1 MSQKNIDSSPIS
13 ILEDIFNVKQLP
25 KNYKN
30 NDISLLTEIHE
41 QKVIMDFQWID
52 DLKVL
57 ISSFSIDNY
66 EYSFL
71 TNHMNKINNNLVIGT
86 LKQNNNNKIIYRHS
100 LPISGKVTTEIIR
113 SYLENILSEFNHLVS
128 VLLKGDKVVETT
140 QILINQNGESLID
153 ETSERIVNLRNDY
166 NGHPEGH
173 TYLLDYDSDGDL
185 DIFDFQANVRNGISQ
200 WNTNAPT
207 QEDQTYPYWKN
218 GGVLFIKLTK
228 EFSRFLKFL

>member
-1 MSQKNIDSSPIS
+1 MTQKNIDSSPIS
-13 ILEDIFNVKQLP
+13 ILEDIFNVKQSS
-25 KNYKN
+25 KNN
-30 NDISLLTEIHE
+30 VSNDISLLTEIHE

-100 LPISGKVTTEIIR
+100 LPISGKVTTEDIR

-140 QILINQNGESLID
+140 QILINQK
-153 ETSERIVNLRNDY
+153 IV
-166 NGHPEGH
+166 GH
-173 TYLLDYDSDGDL
+173 
-185 DIFDFQANVRNGISQ
+185 A
-200 WNTNAPT
+200 
-207 QEDQTYPYWKN
+207 
-218 GGVLFIKLTK
+218 
-228 EFSRFLKFL
+228 

>member
-1 MSQKNIDSSPIS
+1 MWYILCMSQKNIDSSPIS
-13 ILEDIFNVKQLP
+13 ILEDIFNVKQLSN
-25 KNYKN
+25 KKEK

-86 LKQNNNNKIIYRHS
+86 LKQNSNNKIIYRHS
-100 LPISGKVTTEIIR
+100 LPISGKVTTEDIR

-140 QILINQNGESLID
+140 QILINQK
-153 ETSERIVNLRNDY
+153 IV
-166 NGHPEGH
+166 GH
-173 TYLLDYDSDGDL
+173 
-185 DIFDFQANVRNGISQ
+185 A
-200 WNTNAPT
+200 
-207 QEDQTYPYWKN
+207 
-218 GGVLFIKLTK
+218 
-228 EFSRFLKFL
+228 

>member
-13 ILEDIFNVKQLP
+13 ILENIFNVKQLS
-25 KNYKN
+25 KN
-30 NDISLLTEIHE
+30 NENNEISLLTEIHE
-41 QKVIMDFQWID
+41 QRVIMDFQWID

-71 TNHMNKINNNLVIGT
+71 TNHMSKINNNLVIGT

-100 LPISGKVTTEIIR
+100 LPISGKVTTEDIR

-140 QILINQNGESLID
+140 QILINQK
-153 ETSERIVNLRNDY
+153 IV
-166 NGHPEGH
+166 GH
-173 TYLLDYDSDGDL
+173 
-185 DIFDFQANVRNGISQ
+185 A
-200 WNTNAPT
+200 
-207 QEDQTYPYWKN
+207 
-218 GGVLFIKLTK
+218 
-228 EFSRFLKFL
+228 

>member
-13 ILEDIFNVKQLP
+13 ILEDIFNVKQLS
-25 KNYKN
+25 KNNVN

-41 QKVIMDFQWID
+41 HKVIMDFQWID

-86 LKQNNNNKIIYRHS
+86 LKQNSNNKIIYRHS
-100 LPISGKVTTEIIR
+100 LPISGKVTTEDIR

-128 VLLKGDKVVETT
+128 VLLNGDKVVETT
-140 QILINQNGESLID
+140 QILINQK
-153 ETSERIVNLRNDY
+153 IV
-166 NGHPEGH
+166 GH
-173 TYLLDYDSDGDL
+173 
-185 DIFDFQANVRNGISQ
+185 A
-200 WNTNAPT
+200 
-207 QEDQTYPYWKN
+207 
-218 GGVLFIKLTK
+218 
-228 EFSRFLKFL
+228 

>member
-13 ILEDIFNVKQLP
+13 ILEDIFNVKQLS
-25 KNYKN
+25 KNNVN

-86 LKQNNNNKIIYRHS
+86 LKQNNNKIIYRHS
-100 LPISGKVTTEIIR
+100 LPISGKVTMEGIR

-140 QILINQNGESLID
+140 QILINQK
-153 ETSERIVNLRNDY
+153 IV
-166 NGHPEGH
+166 GH
-173 TYLLDYDSDGDL
+173 
-185 DIFDFQANVRNGISQ
+185 A
-200 WNTNAPT
+200 
-207 QEDQTYPYWKN
+207 
-218 GGVLFIKLTK
+218 
-228 EFSRFLKFL
+228 

>member
-1 MSQKNIDSSPIS
+1 MTQKNIDSSPIS
-13 ILEDIFNVKQLP
+13 ILEDIFNVKQLSK
-25 KNYKN
+25 KNVN

-100 LPISGKVTTEIIR
+100 LPISGKVTIEDIR

-128 VLLKGDKVVETT
+128 VLLKGDKVVEAT
-140 QILINQNGESLID
+140 QILINQK
-153 ETSERIVNLRNDY
+153 IV
-166 NGHPEGH
+166 GH
-173 TYLLDYDSDGDL
+173 
-185 DIFDFQANVRNGISQ
+185 A
-200 WNTNAPT
+200 
-207 QEDQTYPYWKN
+207 
-218 GGVLFIKLTK
+218 
-228 EFSRFLKFL
+228 

>member
-1 MSQKNIDSSPIS
+1 MSRKNIDSSPIS
-13 ILEDIFNVKQLP
+13 LLEEIFNVKQLP

-71 TNHMNKINNNLVIGT
+71 TNHIKKINNNLVIGT

-100 LPISGKVTTEIIR
+100 LPISGNVTTVDIR

-128 VLLKGDKVVETT
+128 MLLKGGNVAETT
-140 QILINQNGESLID
+140 QILINQK
-153 ETSERIVNLRNDY
+153 IV
-166 NGHPEGH
+166 GH
-173 TYLLDYDSDGDL
+173 
-185 DIFDFQANVRNGISQ
+185 A
-200 WNTNAPT
+200 
-207 QEDQTYPYWKN
+207 
-218 GGVLFIKLTK
+218 
-228 EFSRFLKFL
+228 

>member
-13 ILEDIFNVKQLP
+13 ILEDIFNVKQLS
-25 KNYKN
+25 KNN
-30 NDISLLTEIHE
+30 LDNDISLLTEIHE

-86 LKQNNNNKIIYRHS
+86 LKQNNKNKIIYRHS
-100 LPISGKVTTEIIR
+100 LPISGKVTTEDIR

-140 QILINQNGESLID
+140 QILINQK
-153 ETSERIVNLRNDY
+153 IV
-166 NGHPEGH
+166 GH
-173 TYLLDYDSDGDL
+173 
-185 DIFDFQANVRNGISQ
+185 A
-200 WNTNAPT
+200 
-207 QEDQTYPYWKN
+207 
-218 GGVLFIKLTK
+218 
-228 EFSRFLKFL
+228 

>member
-1 MSQKNIDSSPIS
+1 MWYILCMSQKNIDSSPIS
-13 ILEDIFNVKQLP
+13 ILEDIFNVKQLS
-25 KNYKN
+25 KNKVS

-71 TNHMNKINNNLVIGT
+71 TNHMSRINNNLVIGT

-100 LPISGKVTTEIIR
+100 LPISGKVTIEEIR

-140 QILINQNGESLID
+140 QILINQK
-153 ETSERIVNLRNDY
+153 IV
-166 NGHPEGH
+166 GH
-173 TYLLDYDSDGDL
+173 
-185 DIFDFQANVRNGISQ
+185 A
-200 WNTNAPT
+200 
-207 QEDQTYPYWKN
+207 
-218 GGVLFIKLTK
+218 
-228 EFSRFLKFL
+228 

>member
-13 ILEDIFNVKQLP
+13 LLEEIFNVKQLP

-71 TNHMNKINNNLVIGT
+71 TNHINKINNNLVIGT

-100 LPISGKVTTEIIR
+100 LPISGNVTTVDIR

-128 VLLKGDKVVETT
+128 MLLKGGNIAETT
-140 QILINQNGESLID
+140 QILINQK
-153 ETSERIVNLRNDY
+153 IV
-166 NGHPEGH
+166 GH
-173 TYLLDYDSDGDL
+173 
-185 DIFDFQANVRNGISQ
+185 A
-200 WNTNAPT
+200 
-207 QEDQTYPYWKN
+207 
-218 GGVLFIKLTK
+218 
-228 EFSRFLKFL
+228 

>member
-13 ILEDIFNVKQLP
+13 ILKDIFNVKYLS
-25 KNYKN
+25 KNNHN

-71 TNHMNKINNNLVIGT
+71 TNHMSKINNNLVIGT

-100 LPISGKVTTEIIR
+100 LPISGKVTTEDIR

-140 QILINQNGESLID
+140 QILINQK
-153 ETSERIVNLRNDY
+153 IV
-166 NGHPEGH
+166 GH
-173 TYLLDYDSDGDL
+173 
-185 DIFDFQANVRNGISQ
+185 A
-200 WNTNAPT
+200 
-207 QEDQTYPYWKN
+207 
-218 GGVLFIKLTK
+218 
-228 EFSRFLKFL
+228 

>member
-1 MSQKNIDSSPIS
+1 MSQKHIDSSPIS
-13 ILEDIFNVKQLP
+13 LLEDIFNVKQSS
-25 KNYKN
+25 KNHKN

-41 QKVIMDFQWID
+41 QRVIMDFQWID

-100 LPISGKVTTEIIR
+100 LPISGNVNTADIR
-113 SYLENILSEFNHLVS
+113 NYLENILSEFNHLVS

-140 QILINQNGESLID
+140 QILINQK
-153 ETSERIVNLRNDY
+153 IV
-166 NGHPEGH
+166 GH
-173 TYLLDYDSDGDL
+173 
-185 DIFDFQANVRNGISQ
+185 A
-200 WNTNAPT
+200 
-207 QEDQTYPYWKN
+207 
-218 GGVLFIKLTK
+218 
-228 EFSRFLKFL
+228 

>member
-13 ILEDIFNVKQLP
+13 ILEDIFNVKQLS
-25 KNYKN
+25 KNNVN

-41 QKVIMDFQWID
+41 HKVIMDFQWID

-71 TNHMNKINNNLVIGT
+71 TNHMSKINNNLVIGT

-100 LPISGKVTTEIIR
+100 LPISGKVTTEDIR

-140 QILINQNGESLID
+140 QNLINQK
-153 ETSERIVNLRNDY
+153 IV
-166 NGHPEGH
+166 GH
-173 TYLLDYDSDGDL
+173 
-185 DIFDFQANVRNGISQ
+185 A
-200 WNTNAPT
+200 
-207 QEDQTYPYWKN
+207 
-218 GGVLFIKLTK
+218 
-228 EFSRFLKFL
+228 

>member
-13 ILEDIFNVKQLP
+13 ILEDIFNVKQLS
-25 KNYKN
+25 KNNVN

-41 QKVIMDFQWID
+41 HKVIMDFQWID

-71 TNHMNKINNNLVIGT
+71 TNHMSKINNNLVIGT

-100 LPISGKVTTEIIR
+100 LPISGKVTTEDIR
-113 SYLENILSEFNHLVS
+113 IYLENILSEFNHLVS

-140 QILINQNGESLID
+140 QILINQK
-153 ETSERIVNLRNDY
+153 IV
-166 NGHPEGH
+166 GH
-173 TYLLDYDSDGDL
+173 
-185 DIFDFQANVRNGISQ
+185 A
-200 WNTNAPT
+200 
-207 QEDQTYPYWKN
+207 
-218 GGVLFIKLTK
+218 
-228 EFSRFLKFL
+228 

>member
-13 ILEDIFNVKQLP
+13 LLEEIFNVKQLP
-25 KNYKN
+25 KKYKN

-71 TNHMNKINNNLVIGT
+71 TNHINKINNNLVIGT

-100 LPISGKVTTEIIR
+100 LPISGNVTTVDIR

-128 VLLKGDKVVETT
+128 MLLKGGNIAETT
-140 QILINQNGESLID
+140 KILINQK
-153 ETSERIVNLRNDY
+153 IV
-166 NGHPEGH
+166 GH
-173 TYLLDYDSDGDL
+173 
-185 DIFDFQANVRNGISQ
+185 A
-200 WNTNAPT
+200 
-207 QEDQTYPYWKN
+207 
-218 GGVLFIKLTK
+218 
-228 EFSRFLKFL
+228 

>member
-1 MSQKNIDSSPIS
+1 MWYILCMSQKNIDSSPIS
-13 ILEDIFNVKQLP
+13 ILEDIFNVKQLS
-25 KNYKN
+25 KNNVN

-86 LKQNNNNKIIYRHS
+86 LKQNNKNKIIYRHS
-100 LPISGKVTTEIIR
+100 LPISRKATTEDIR

-128 VLLKGDKVVETT
+128 VLLKSDKVVETT
-140 QILINQNGESLID
+140 QILINQK
-153 ETSERIVNLRNDY
+153 IV
-166 NGHPEGH
+166 GH
-173 TYLLDYDSDGDL
+173 
-185 DIFDFQANVRNGISQ
+185 A
-200 WNTNAPT
+200 
-207 QEDQTYPYWKN
+207 
-218 GGVLFIKLTK
+218 
-228 EFSRFLKFL
+228 

>member
-1 MSQKNIDSSPIS
+1 MWYILYMTQKNIDSSPIS
-13 ILEDIFNVKQLP
+13 ILEDIFNVKQLS
-25 KNYKN
+25 KN

-100 LPISGKVTTEIIR
+100 LPISGKVTTEDIR
-113 SYLENILSEFNHLVS
+113 SYLENILSEFNHLIS
-128 VLLKGDKVVETT
+128 VLLKKDKFVETT
-140 QILINQNGESLID
+140 NILINQK
-153 ETSERIVNLRNDY
+153 IV
-166 NGHPEGH
+166 GH
-173 TYLLDYDSDGDL
+173 
-185 DIFDFQANVRNGISQ
+185 A
-200 WNTNAPT
+200 
-207 QEDQTYPYWKN
+207 
-218 GGVLFIKLTK
+218 
-228 EFSRFLKFL
+228 

>member
-13 ILEDIFNVKQLP
+13 ILEDIFNVKQLS
-25 KNYKN
+25 KNNVN

-71 TNHMNKINNNLVIGT
+71 TNHMSKINNNLVIGT

-100 LPISGKVTTEIIR
+100 LPISGKVITEDIR

-128 VLLKGDKVVETT
+128 VLLKGDKIVETT
-140 QILINQNGESLID
+140 QILINQK
-153 ETSERIVNLRNDY
+153 IV
-166 NGHPEGH
+166 GH
-173 TYLLDYDSDGDL
+173 
-185 DIFDFQANVRNGISQ
+185 A
-200 WNTNAPT
+200 
-207 QEDQTYPYWKN
+207 
-218 GGVLFIKLTK
+218 
-228 EFSRFLKFL
+228 

>member
-1 MSQKNIDSSPIS
+1 MTQKNIDSSPIS
-13 ILEDIFNVKQLP
+13 ILEDIFNVKKIS
-25 KNYKN
+25 KNNEN

-71 TNHMNKINNNLVIGT
+71 TNHMNKINNSLVIGT

-100 LPISGKVTTEIIR
+100 LPISGKVTTGDIR
-113 SYLENILSEFNHLVS
+113 SYLEHILSEFNHLVS

-140 QILINQNGESLID
+140 QILINQK
-153 ETSERIVNLRNDY
+153 IV
-166 NGHPEGH
+166 GH
-173 TYLLDYDSDGDL
+173 
-185 DIFDFQANVRNGISQ
+185 A
-200 WNTNAPT
+200 
-207 QEDQTYPYWKN
+207 
-218 GGVLFIKLTK
+218 
-228 EFSRFLKFL
+228 

>member
-1 MSQKNIDSSPIS
+1 MWYILCMSQKNIDSSPIS
-13 ILEDIFNVKQLP
+13 ILEDIFNVKQLS
-25 KNYKN
+25 KN

-71 TNHMNKINNNLVIGT
+71 TNHINKINNNLVIGT

-100 LPISGKVTTEIIR
+100 LPISGNVTTVDIR

-128 VLLKGDKVVETT
+128 MLLKGGNVAETT
-140 QILINQNGESLID
+140 QILINQK
-153 ETSERIVNLRNDY
+153 IV
-166 NGHPEGH
+166 GH
-173 TYLLDYDSDGDL
+173 
-185 DIFDFQANVRNGISQ
+185 A
-200 WNTNAPT
+200 
-207 QEDQTYPYWKN
+207 
-218 GGVLFIKLTK
+218 
-228 EFSRFLKFL
+228 

>member
-1 MSQKNIDSSPIS
+1 MTQKNIDSSPIS
-13 ILEDIFNVKQLP
+13 ILEDIFNVKKLS
-25 KNYKN
+25 KNYVN

-100 LPISGKVTTEIIR
+100 LPISGKVTSADIR
-113 SYLENILSEFNHLVS
+113 SYLENILSEFNHLIS
-128 VLLKGDKVVETT
+128 VLLKGDKVLETT
-140 QILINQNGESLID
+140 QIIINHK
-153 ETSERIVNLRNDY
+153 IV
-166 NGHPEGH
+166 GH
-173 TYLLDYDSDGDL
+173 
-185 DIFDFQANVRNGISQ
+185 A
-200 WNTNAPT
+200 
-207 QEDQTYPYWKN
+207 
-218 GGVLFIKLTK
+218 
-228 EFSRFLKFL
+228 

>member
-13 ILEDIFNVKQLP
+13 ILEDIFNVKQLS
-25 KNYKN
+25 KNNVN

-41 QKVIMDFQWID
+41 HKVIMDFQWID

-86 LKQNNNNKIIYRHS
+86 LKQNNNKIIYRHS
-100 LPISGKVTTEIIR
+100 LPISGKVTTEDIR

-140 QILINQNGESLID
+140 QILINQK
-153 ETSERIVNLRNDY
+153 IV
-166 NGHPEGH
+166 GH
-173 TYLLDYDSDGDL
+173 
-185 DIFDFQANVRNGISQ
+185 A
-200 WNTNAPT
+200 
-207 QEDQTYPYWKN
+207 
-218 GGVLFIKLTK
+218 
-228 EFSRFLKFL
+228 

>member
-1 MSQKNIDSSPIS
+1 MTQKNIDSSPIS
-13 ILEDIFNVKQLP
+13 ILEDIFNVKKLS
-25 KNYKN
+25 KNNEN

-86 LKQNNNNKIIYRHS
+86 LKQNNNKIIYRHS
-100 LPISGKVTTEIIR
+100 LPISGKVTTEDIR

-140 QILINQNGESLID
+140 QILINQK
-153 ETSERIVNLRNDY
+153 IV
-166 NGHPEGH
+166 GH
-173 TYLLDYDSDGDL
+173 
-185 DIFDFQANVRNGISQ
+185 A
-200 WNTNAPT
+200 
-207 QEDQTYPYWKN
+207 
-218 GGVLFIKLTK
+218 
-228 EFSRFLKFL
+228 

>member
-1 MSQKNIDSSPIS
+1 MSPKNIDSSPIS
-13 ILEDIFNVKQLP
+13 ILEDIFNVKKLS
-25 KNYKN
+25 KNNLN

-86 LKQNNNNKIIYRHS
+86 LKQNNKNKIIYRHS
-100 LPISGKVTTEIIR
+100 LPISGKVTTEDIR

-140 QILINQNGESLID
+140 QILINQK
-153 ETSERIVNLRNDY
+153 IV
-166 NGHPEGH
+166 GH
-173 TYLLDYDSDGDL
+173 
-185 DIFDFQANVRNGISQ
+185 A
-200 WNTNAPT
+200 
-207 QEDQTYPYWKN
+207 
-218 GGVLFIKLTK
+218 
-228 EFSRFLKFL
+228 

>member
-1 MSQKNIDSSPIS
+1 MSQKSIDSSPIS
-13 ILEDIFNVKQLP
+13 ILEDIFNVKKLS
-25 KNYKN
+25 KYNEN

-100 LPISGKVTTEIIR
+100 LPISGKVTIEEIR

-140 QILINQNGESLID
+140 QILINQK
-153 ETSERIVNLRNDY
+153 IV
-166 NGHPEGH
+166 GH
-173 TYLLDYDSDGDL
+173 
-185 DIFDFQANVRNGISQ
+185 A
-200 WNTNAPT
+200 
-207 QEDQTYPYWKN
+207 
-218 GGVLFIKLTK
+218 
-228 EFSRFLKFL
+228 

>member
-13 ILEDIFNVKQLP
+13 ILEDIFNVKQLS
-25 KNYKN
+25 KNNVN

-41 QKVIMDFQWID
+41 HKVIMDFQWID

-71 TNHMNKINNNLVIGT
+71 TNHMSKINNSLVIGT

-100 LPISGKVTTEIIR
+100 LPISGKIITEDIR

-140 QILINQNGESLID
+140 QILINQK
-153 ETSERIVNLRNDY
+153 IV
-166 NGHPEGH
+166 GH
-173 TYLLDYDSDGDL
+173 
-185 DIFDFQANVRNGISQ
+185 A
-200 WNTNAPT
+200 
-207 QEDQTYPYWKN
+207 
-218 GGVLFIKLTK
+218 
-228 EFSRFLKFL
+228 

>member
-13 ILEDIFNVKQLP
+13 ILEDIFNVKQLS
-25 KNYKN
+25 KNNVN

-41 QKVIMDFQWID
+41 HKVIMDFQWID

-71 TNHMNKINNNLVIGT
+71 TNHINKINNNLVIGT

-100 LPISGKVTTEIIR
+100 LPISGKVTTEDIR

-140 QILINQNGESLID
+140 QNLINQK
-153 ETSERIVNLRNDY
+153 IV
-166 NGHPEGH
+166 GH
-173 TYLLDYDSDGDL
+173 
-185 DIFDFQANVRNGISQ
+185 A
-200 WNTNAPT
+200 
-207 QEDQTYPYWKN
+207 
-218 GGVLFIKLTK
+218 
-228 EFSRFLKFL
+228 

>member
-1 MSQKNIDSSPIS
+1 MWYILCMTQKIIDSSPIS
-13 ILEDIFNVKQLP
+13 ILEDIFNVKKLS
-25 KNYKN
+25 KYNEN

-66 EYSFL
+66 EYCFL

-100 LPISGKVTTEIIR
+100 LPISGKVTTEDIR

-140 QILINQNGESLID
+140 QILINQK
-153 ETSERIVNLRNDY
+153 IV
-166 NGHPEGH
+166 GH
-173 TYLLDYDSDGDL
+173 
-185 DIFDFQANVRNGISQ
+185 A
-200 WNTNAPT
+200 
-207 QEDQTYPYWKN
+207 
-218 GGVLFIKLTK
+218 
-228 EFSRFLKFL
+228 

>member
-13 ILEDIFNVKQLP
+13 ILEDIFNVKQLS
-25 KNYKN
+25 KNNKN

-71 TNHMNKINNNLVIGT
+71 TNHMSKINNSLVIGT

-100 LPISGKVTTEIIR
+100 LPISGKVTTEDIR

-128 VLLKGDKVVETT
+128 VLLKGGKVVETT
-140 QILINQNGESLID
+140 QILINQK
-153 ETSERIVNLRNDY
+153 IV
-166 NGHPEGH
+166 GH
-173 TYLLDYDSDGDL
+173 
-185 DIFDFQANVRNGISQ
+185 A
-200 WNTNAPT
+200 
-207 QEDQTYPYWKN
+207 
-218 GGVLFIKLTK
+218 
-228 EFSRFLKFL
+228 